1 MKKTLVFICTI
12 LLALNFTD
20 LAQTSLTIKKKSS
33 MKIPGME
40 SMPQM
45 PAGMSNPLDN
55 LNNRKSTV
63 YIKGSRMRT
72 DMKYEQPK
80 KSGGKE
86 SVTQTIITE
95 CEKQRQFQFSSK
107 KKKYYVDSTVAPTSA
122 NTKNSKKRGYVTI
135 TGSVTDTGERA
146 KLFGY
151 DARHLKETIN
161 FTPSKNACMKDS
173 MRIEIE
179 GWYADVPEFSCPIK
193 RNMREFQME
202 NNCFDEVDFQMKGGI
217 TGIPL
222 KEIKKITTNGM
233 TIIMEEEAT
242 EILKTPLADSLFEP
256 PTNYKAANT
265 LKEVEDDS
273 PDDSKAQTNEMPQN
287 SPPSKNPS
295 PTLSLPLG
303 GIEKPALTKKRQGMI
318 RIGVAKPKVT
328 TPDSKKDPNSGD
340 AIASAVTNS
349 LVESLKTENVEAV
362 ELETDSPETE
372 AKEKGC
378 DYIFYANITQK
389 RGGGMFGK
397 MVVMGAITAAS
408 VFVPGIGGM
417 IATTAASQV
426 MNQTMGK
433 TAKAKDEFTFD
444 YKVVGLDKSV
454 FLQAVT
460 KSKTEKDGE
469 DVMTPQIQQASK
481 TVLEKVKK

>member
-1 MKKTLVFICTI
+1 MKKTLFIICTI
-12 LLALNFTD
+12 LLMLSFTA
-20 LAQTSLTIKKKSS
+20 LAQTNLTIKKKSS
-33 MKIPGME
+33 MSFPGMPA
-40 SMPQM
+40 MPKL
-45 PAGMSNPLDN
+45 PAGMKNPMDALE
-55 LNNRKSTV
+55 NRKSTV

-72 DMKYEQPK
+72 DMFVDQKDGKAPTIFTSIFQSDK
-80 KSGGKE
+80 KQMISY
-86 SVTQTIITE
+86 SN
-95 CEKQRQFQFSSK
+95 K
-107 KKKYYVDSTVAPTSA
+107 KKKYYVDPIVPPTSA
-122 NTKNSKKRGYVTI
+122 SVKNSKKGGVVTV

-146 KLFGY
+146 KLFGFN
-151 DARHLKETIN
+151 ARHLKETITM
-161 FTPSKNACMKDS
+161 TPSKNACTKQT
-173 MRIEIE
+173 IQVEIE
-179 GWYADVPEFSCPIK
+179 GWYAEYDEFLCPIT
-193 RNMREFQME
+193 RNKQEFMTDK
-202 NNCFDEVDFQMKGGI
+202 NCFDDFDFQTKGGI
-217 TGIPL
+217 AGIAL
-222 KEIKKITTNGM
+222 KEIKKMTMQGM
-233 TIIMEEEAT
+233 AIVMEEEVT

-256 PTNYKAANT
+256 PTGYKAANT

-273 PDDSKAQTNEMPQN
+273 ADDSSSTNVTTPKSKA
-287 SPPSKNPS
+287 PSNNPS
-295 PTLSLPLG
+295 PTFALPQA
-303 GIEKPALTKKRQGMI
+303 GIEKSGSTAKKTNII

-328 TPDSKKDPNSGD
+328 TPDSKKDPNAGD
-340 AIASAVTNS
+340 DIASAVTNS
-349 LVESLKTENVEAV
+349 LIESLKAENVEGV

-397 MVVMGAITAAS
+397 VISIGAMTAS

-454 FLQAVT
+454 FSQAVT

-469 DVMTPQIQQASK
+469 DVVTPQIRQAAKS
-481 TVLEKVKK
+481 VLEKVKK

>member
-1 MKKTLVFICTI
+1 
-12 LLALNFTD
+12 
-20 LAQTSLTIKKKSS
+20 
-33 MKIPGME
+33 
-40 SMPQM
+40 
-45 PAGMSNPLDN
+45 
-55 LNNRKSTV
+55 
-63 YIKGSRMRT
+63 
-72 DMKYEQPK
+72 
-80 KSGGKE
+80 
-86 SVTQTIITE
+86 
-95 CEKQRQFQFSSK
+95 
-107 KKKYYVDSTVAPTSA
+107 
-122 NTKNSKKRGYVTI
+122 
-135 TGSVTDTGERA
+135 
-146 KLFGY
+146 
-151 DARHLKETIN
+151 
-161 FTPSKNACMKDS
+161 
-173 MRIEIE
+173 
-179 GWYADVPEFSCPIK
+179 
-193 RNMREFQME
+193 
-202 NNCFDEVDFQMKGGI
+202 
-217 TGIPL
+217 
-222 KEIKKITTNGM
+222 
-233 TIIMEEEAT
+233 MEEEVT

-256 PTNYKAANT
+256 PTDYKAANR
-265 LKEVEDDS
+265 LKGVEDNSTDNLS
-273 PDDSKAQTNEMPQN
+273 IKNQTTPKSKVSANN
-287 SPPSKNPS
+287 SPS
-295 PTLSLPLG
+295 TFALPKA
-303 GIEKPALTKKRQGMI
+303 GIENHVSTVKKTNMI

-349 LVESLKTENVEAV
+349 LIESLKAENVEAV
-362 ELETDSPETE
+362 QLETDSPETE

-389 RGGGMFGK
+389 RGGGGMFGK